1 MDTEF
6 YDNLTDAIKALRKQG
21 YSEDFNL
28 ASDCVHCSD
37 ATLRLYPEEFDID
50 KVFRFFGPSDP
61 DDESILYAI
70 SSKKLGLKGILI
82 NAFGINADPLTEEM
96 VHKLTAT

>member
-1 MDTEF
+1 MTTEY
-6 YDNLTDAIKALRKQG
+6 YDNLPEAIEALRKQG
-21 YSEDFNL
+21 YTEDFNL
-28 ASDCVHCSD
+28 ATDCVHCYD
-37 ATLRLYPEEFDID
+37 ATLRLYPDEFDID

-70 SSKKLGLKGILI
+70 SSKKLSVKGILI

-96 VHKLTAT
+96 VHKLSA